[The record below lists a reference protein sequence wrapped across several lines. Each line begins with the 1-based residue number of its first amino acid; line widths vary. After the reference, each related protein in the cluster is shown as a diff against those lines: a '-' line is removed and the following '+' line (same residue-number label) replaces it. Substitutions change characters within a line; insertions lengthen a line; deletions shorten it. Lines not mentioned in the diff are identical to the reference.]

1 MCLLLFT
8 TAITTYILKKAAGTN
23 EKNVTGFGCSGLT
36 FLCLPWKYG
45 VYRNGAFRDQ
55 SLIQESLHKPE
66 DEAYELISLAWKRYD
81 SAQAYM
87 NIVLRENRC
96 DAINE
101 CFIELFEA
109 PDNENCKNRL
119 MHQLESALTAE
130 KLRLGSVF

>member
-1 MCLLLFT
+1 MKKMLLGLAVLALLFCACLGNT
-8 TAITTYILKKAAGTN
+8 VYIEMELSATKA
-23 EKNVTGFGCSGLT
+23 F
-36 FLCLPWKYG
+36 
-45 VYRNGAFRDQ
+45 
-55 SLIQESLHKPE
+55 IQESLHKPE